1 MFTNISRRTW
11 PEHCSVIGIVFHVY
25 IIILL
30 LKDGS
35 HVTLIMNPRES
46 CTGVD
51 CTVHRHVYWQG
62 FMTQLLNILVQAVRM
77 QQSASTSAGLQR
89 HCTAHSSLVTIMQ
102 NVNDLWYS
110 SHIDNDA
117 CSPSLTKLIHSLHS
131 HQLLRSILIWRQKET
146 APRAVCVLLA
156 LLALKLVR

>member
-1 MFTNISRRTW
+1 M
-11 PEHCSVIGIVFHVY
+11 IGIVFHVY

-62 FMTQLLNILVQAVRM
+62 FMTQLLNILVQA
-77 QQSASTSAGLQR
+77 SAHAAVSEDERGLAAPL
-89 HCTAHSSLVTIMQ
+89 HGSL
-102 NVNDLWYS
+102 
-110 SHIDNDA
+110 
-117 CSPSLTKLIHSLHS
+117 
-131 HQLLRSILIWRQKET
+131 
-146 APRAVCVLLA
+146 
-156 LLALKLVR
+156 